1 MLEED
6 LQILIDQTDM
16 PRDLAKKL
24 LIQKKG
30 DLVESILEFENSTC
44 LDQLKEKLILKDSE
58 VNHVN
63 DDVEKPVD
71 VSSHENLKEYRE
83 IVDEKDTIYN
93 FLKKKNEEIKKKEE
107 TDKLNSTSDDVKEK
121 RMCNEMSYYATRKNN
136 INSIKVL

>member
-30 DLVESILEFENSTC
+30 DLVESILEFENSIS
-44 LDQLKEKLILKDSE
+44 LDQLKEKLIQEDSR
-58 VNHVN
+58 VNHIN

-71 VSSHENLKEYRE
+71 VRSRENLKEYRE

-93 FLKKKNEEIKKKEE
+93 TIKKKM
-107 TDKLNSTSDDVKEK
+107 KKEK
-121 RMCNEMSYYATRKNN
+121 KRQ
-136 INSIKVL
+136 IN

>member
-24 LIQKKG
+24 LIHKKG
-30 DLVESILEFENSTC
+30 DLVESILEFENSTS
-44 LDQLKEKLILKDSE
+44 LDQLKEKLILEDSE

-71 VSSHENLKEYRE
+71 VSSRENLKEYRE

-93 FLKKKNEEIKKKEE
+93 TLKKKNEEIKK
-107 TDKLNSTSDDVKEK
+107 
-121 RMCNEMSYYATRKNN
+121 RKNP
-136 INSIKVL
+136 IN